1 MKQAFRLTPII
12 AALGVAAGLAFSAG
26 AHAQTIK
33 IGVVGPTTGAVTQYG
48 DMVREGV
55 DTAVERI
62 NAAGGINGK
71 KLETVV
77 IDDGCEP
84 KQGPVAANRV
94 VNSKIGFVVGHVCSG
109 ATIAAADIYNNE
121 GVVMVT
127 PSATSPALTDGKNY
141 EFIFRTIGRDDQQ
154 GPAAAKFI
162 LDKLKPKKAAVL
174 HDKQSY
180 GQGIATAVKNDLEK
194 GGVPVAIFE
203 GINAGDSDYSAVITK
218 LKSQGVDFVYYGG
231 YHPEMG
237 LLLRQAAEQGVKAKW
252 MGPEGTGNPD
262 INAIAGDAV
271 EGMLLTLP
279 ADFTQNAANAEIVKA
294 FAAKKRNA
302 SGAFQMTAYTA
313 TQVIADGIKG
323 AGSEDPTKVA
333 KYLHAN
339 TFDTPIGKVAWNKQG
354 DLTNFQF
361 DVFVWHKDGS
371 KSVYKARI
379 RAAFQPPGCAIRQT
393 PRPGR
398 KRCLPARLFRGRR
411 PPGTEPSPA
420 GSNAARAVLRRMR
433 RNRSLFFC
441 PDTP

>member
-1 MKQAFRLTPII
+1 MKPVFRLTPVI
-12 AALGVAAGLAFSAG
+12 AALSVAAGLAFAAG
-26 AHAQTIK
+26 AQAQTIK

-62 NAAGGINGK
+62 NAAGGVNGK

-109 ATIAAADIYNNE
+109 ATIAAADVYNNE

-162 LDKLKPKKAAVL
+162 LEKLKPKKAAVL

-218 LKSQGVDFVYYGG
+218 LKAQGVDFVYYGG

-279 ADFTQNAANAEIVKA
+279 ADFTQNAANADIVKA
-294 FAAKKRNA
+294 FEAKKRNA

-323 AGSEDPTKVA
+323 AGTDDPTKVA

-339 TFDTPIGKVAWNKQG
+339 SFDTPIGKVSWNKQG

-361 DVFVWHKDGS
+361 DVFTWHKDGS
-371 KSVYKARI
+371 KTVYK
-379 RAAFQPPGCAIRQT
+379 
-393 PRPGR
+393 
-398 KRCLPARLFRGRR
+398 
-411 PPGTEPSPA
+411 
-420 GSNAARAVLRRMR
+420 
-433 RNRSLFFC
+433 
-441 PDTP
+441 

>member
-1 MKQAFRLTPII
+1 MKPTFRLTPVI
-12 AALGVAAGLAFSAG
+12 AALGVAAGLAFASG

-55 DTAVERI
+55 DTAIERI
-62 NAAGGINGK
+62 NAAGGVNGK
-71 KLETVV
+71 KLEAVV

-127 PSATSPALTDGKNY
+127 PSATAPAVTDGKNY

-154 GPAAAKFI
+154 GPAAAQFI
-162 LDKLKPKKAAVL
+162 LEKIKPKKAAVL

-203 GINAGDSDYSAVITK
+203 GVNAGDSDYSAVITK
-218 LKSQGVDFVYYGG
+218 LKAQGVDFVYYGG

-279 ADFTQNAANAEIVKA
+279 ADFTQNAANADIVKA
-294 FAAKKRNA
+294 FEAKKRNP
-302 SGAFQMTAYTA
+302 SGAFQMTAYAA

-323 AGSEDPTKVA
+323 AGSDDPTKVA

-339 TFDTPIGKVAWNKQG
+339 SFDTPIGKVSWNKQG
-354 DLTNFQF
+354 DLTNFKF
-361 DVFVWHKDGS
+361 DVFTWHKDGS
-371 KSVYKARI
+371 KTVYK
-379 RAAFQPPGCAIRQT
+379 
-393 PRPGR
+393 
-398 KRCLPARLFRGRR
+398 
-411 PPGTEPSPA
+411 
-420 GSNAARAVLRRMR
+420 
-433 RNRSLFFC
+433 
-441 PDTP
+441 

>member
-1 MKQAFRLTPII
+1 MKQAFRLTPVI

-26 AHAQTIK
+26 AQAQTIK

-141 EFIFRTIGRDDQQ
+141 EFIFRTIGRDAQQ

-162 LDKLKPKKAAVL
+162 LEKLKPKKAAVL

-339 TFDTPIGKVAWNKQG
+339 SFDTPIGKVSWNKQG

-371 KSVYKARI
+371 KSVYK
-379 RAAFQPPGCAIRQT
+379 
-393 PRPGR
+393 
-398 KRCLPARLFRGRR
+398 
-411 PPGTEPSPA
+411 
-420 GSNAARAVLRRMR
+420 
-433 RNRSLFFC
+433 
-441 PDTP
+441 